1 MGNIHLL
8 VFMFLALGCL
18 SSSTGIAAEGDKIP
32 SDFRLAAEFYPSY
45 VPRRAEGYP
54 APTPWKPWY
63 PWTVTITANGRALQE
78 TDVSVDDENKLIRK
92 SFRLTRQDLAQL
104 VRAVQD
110 SRFYLLATEYRD
122 NVTDNPTLI
131 LSHDESQVSRGVG
144 VRSGSSQA
152 ERRSRGILERVERGH
167 KVCATTEPRARCRID
182 REYRRSPGPRAV
194 HTIKQ
199 YE

>member
-1 MGNIHLL
+1 LVEGVSMGNIHLL

-110 SRFYLLATEYRD
+110 SRFYFLATEYRD

-131 LSHDESQVSRGVG
+131 LRVTMN
-144 VRSGSSQA
+144 
-152 ERRSRGILERVERGH
+152 RRSHEVLLYAPGRL
-167 KVCATTEPRARCRID
+167 KQ
-182 REYRRSPGPRAV
+182 REEVAAFLSV
-194 HTIKQ
+194 WNEVIKFVPPPNPAQ
-199 YE
+199 GAE